1 MHSRRILT
9 MDRKTH
15 FTYEVT
21 NNEKFRLINISN
33 IIGEEV
39 FNYLKTKGY
48 LKNKNRSDKVNEVL
62 KSAKKI
68 LDENRFSNLIEM

>member
-1 MHSRRILT
+1 
-9 MDRKTH
+9 MDRKVQ

-21 NNEKFRLINISN
+21 DNEKFRLINISN

-48 LKNKNRSDKVNEVL
+48 LKNKNRSHKVNE
-62 KSAKKI
+62 
-68 LDENRFSNLIEM
+68 

>member
-1 MHSRRILT
+1 